1 MTATERFFKY
11 IAYHTTSAEEES
23 QSPSTARQLQ
33 LTRALAEEMEA
44 MGLRDVHVDACGN
57 ALGTLPATPGVSG
70 APVLAFLAHVDTAP
84 GTSGENVQA
93 RIVRYEGG
101 ELPLGHG
108 AVLSPARFPALE
120 GLVGQE
126 LIVTDGSTLLGADD
140 KAGVAEI
147 MTMAQRLLEEG
158 TPHGELRLIFTTDEE
173 VGRGTEGLDVKVL
186 GCDYGYTVDGGEL
199 GTYDWENFN
208 AASARVS
215 IRGVSIHPGSA
226 KGVMVNAAALAAQFQ
241 DLLPKDQVPERT
253 AGYEGFIHLCSIR
266 GDVSSAELDYILRD
280 HDRAL
285 LEEKKAVLQS
295 AAERLNAIY
304 GPGAVQVETQDTYYN
319 MREKLEPHRH
329 LLQRIEAAFAAE
341 GIQAR
346 AQAIRGGTDGA
357 QLSWAGLPCPNL
369 STGGYNFHGVYEF
382 IPVRSLELMVS
393 VLCRLAAGFA
403 APFDPGQAAV

>member
-1 MTATERFFKY
+1 MTATERFLKY
-11 IAYHTTSAEEES
+11 IGYHTTSAEDES

-44 MGLRDVHVDACGN
+44 LGLRDVHVDACGN
-57 ALGTLPATPGVSG
+57 ALGTLPATPGVS
-70 APVLAFLAHVDTAP
+70 APVLALLAHVDTSPDA
-84 GTSGENVQA
+84 SGENVRA

-108 AVLSPARFPALE
+108 AVLTPARFPALE
-120 GLVGQE
+120 GLAGQE

-158 TPHGELRLIFTTDEE
+158 VPHGELRLIFTTDEE
-173 VGRGTEGLDVKVL
+173 VGRGTEGLDVKAL

-226 KGVMVNAAALAAQFQ
+226 KGVMVNAAALATQFQ

-285 LEEKKAVLQS
+285 LEEKKAVLEK
-295 AAERLNAIY
+295 AAGRMNAIY
-304 GPGAVQVETQDTYYN
+304 GPDTVQVQTQDTYYN

-346 AQAIRGGTDGA
+346 PQAIRGGTDGA
-357 QLSWAGLPCPNL
+357 QLSWEGLPCPNL

-382 IPVRSLELMVS
+382 IPVRSLEVMVS

-403 APFDPGQAAV
+403 VPHEGTGAG